1 MTATV
6 VRATTFAFLMVYA
19 AKGAETLHGLPS
31 TAGMFVA
38 AAMLVAF
45 GVAVVVESRRP

>member
-31 TAGMFVA
+31 RALGLDRQRTH
-38 AAMLVAF
+38 AM
-45 GVAVVVESRRP
+45 EPRR